1 MNDLFQFEVNQLG
14 KVEIAP
20 EVIQIIAGI
29 AATQVDGV
37 WGLSGGVV
45 EDLSQWLGRKA
56 PKRSIRVDVDNP
68 LAIELAI
75 TVKYGFHIPD
85 VGRNVQEQVKAAV
98 ESMTGLGVDK
108 VTVRIDAIKLPQENA
123 PVESEAKRVK

>member
-1 MNDLFQFEVNQLG
+1 MNDLFEYEVNQLG

-37 WGLSGGVV
+37 FGLASGVV
-45 EDLSQWLGRKA
+45 DDINQWLGRKV
-56 PKRSIRVDVDNP
+56 PKKSVRVEVEQH
-68 LAIELAI
+68 LSIELVI

-85 VGRNVQEQVKAAV
+85 VGRKVQEHVKSVV
-98 ESMTGLGVDK
+98 ESMTGIGVDK
-108 VTVRIDAIKLPQENA
+108 VTVRIESIKLPPENT
-123 PVESEAKRVK
+123 PVAVEAKRVK